1 MIQFYLNIKVSLE
14 IKYLIL
20 NIKDWEL
27 KTGKKKK

>member
-20 NIKDWEL
+20 IIKDWEL